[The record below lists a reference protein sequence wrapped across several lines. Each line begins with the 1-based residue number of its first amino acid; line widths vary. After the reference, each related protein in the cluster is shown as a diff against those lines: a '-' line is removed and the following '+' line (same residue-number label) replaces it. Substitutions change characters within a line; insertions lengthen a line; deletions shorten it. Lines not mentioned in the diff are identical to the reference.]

1 MAAFIIWLVMAAFF
15 EALGIYCFV
24 SKSAKAF
31 GFWANAEVFAVKD
44 GKVREYNKALGRL
57 WIVFG
62 IIFAILGIP
71 LLKGQNAP
79 EALISVVGTMFL
91 SIGAMVYYVVVLE
104 NKYRKR

>member
-1 MAAFIIWLVMAAFF
+1 MAAFIIWLVIATFF
-15 EALGIYCFV
+15 VGLGIFCYV

-31 GFWANAEVFAVKD
+31 GFWANAEVFAVKE
-44 GKVREYNKALGRL
+44 GKLREYNKALGRL

-62 IIFAILGIP
+62 IIFALLGIP

-91 SIGAMVYYVVVLE
+91 SIGTMVYYTVVLE
-104 NKYRKR
+104 NKYRKK

>member
-1 MAAFIIWLVMAAFF
+1 MVAFGIWLAISIFF
-15 EALGIYCFV
+15 VALGIYCYV

-31 GFWANAEVFAVKD
+31 GFWANAEVFGVKD

-62 IIFAILGIP
+62 IIFALLGIP

>member
-1 MAAFIIWLVMAAFF
+1 MAAFIIWLAMAAFF
-15 EALGIYCFV
+15 VALGIYCHV
-24 SKSAKAF
+24 SKKTKAF
-31 GFWANAEVFAVKD
+31 GFWANAETFEVKD

-57 WIVFG
+57 WIAFG
-62 IIFAILGIP
+62 IILALLGIP

-91 SIGAMVYYVVVLE
+91 SIGAMVYYTVVLE

>member
-1 MAAFIIWLVMAAFF
+1 MEAFIIWLVLAAFF
-15 EALGIYCFV
+15 VGLGIYCCF
-24 SKSAKAF
+24 SKKAKAF

-62 IIFAILGIP
+62 IILAFLGIP

-79 EALISVVGTMFL
+79 EVMLSVVGTMFL

>member
-1 MAAFIIWLVMAAFF
+1 MVAFIIWLVIAVFF
-15 EALGIYCFV
+15 EALGIYCYV